1 MNTQNCEDWKDDLKI
16 VLQHIFD
23 NLYINHS
30 YKPNLDNTTFILMI
44 QIFLSGAM
52 DKMFDFQEYLDI
64 EEEDR
69 MTMAENFGNDLR
81 QLIKKYT
88 NLDTVELIK
97 ELV

>member
-1 MNTQNCEDWKDDLKI
+1 
-16 VLQHIFD
+16 
-23 NLYINHS
+23 
-30 YKPNLDNTTFILMI
+30 MI